1 MLRKVKK
8 MIIVI
13 CNSKLGIKKFINKF
27 FFWLLILK
35 IIDYVGTST
44 KSLLSNE
51 KLKFLNHKLD
61 ITTNYIGLVFGILL
75 LICTILLILSV
86 KNAYKCIIFMLLLEM
101 IYYISMSIIFK
112 SYSSLGHSFIDFLM
126 LIWVLLFEFI
136 FDIIIIIGLK
146 DSSYDY

>member
-1 MLRKVKK
+1 M
-8 MIIVI
+8 I